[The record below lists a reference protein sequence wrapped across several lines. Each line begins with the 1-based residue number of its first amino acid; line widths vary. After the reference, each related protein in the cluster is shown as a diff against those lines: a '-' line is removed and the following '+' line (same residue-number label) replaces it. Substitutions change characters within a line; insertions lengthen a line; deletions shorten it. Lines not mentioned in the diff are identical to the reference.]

1 MRAAIIK
8 SANEP
13 IILETIP
20 DPQPGPGEVVVEIK
34 AAALNHRD
42 LWIQKGAY
50 HNKQYPCVLGSDG
63 AGIVIATGQGVEKD
77 LVNRAVLINPALH
90 WGDRRQGHG
99 DNFQILGMPT
109 NGTFAEQVA
118 VPAENITELPKG
130 WNFEMGAALPL
141 AGLTAYRALFYRGA
155 AQKGQTLLITGIGG
169 GVATFLLSFAVAA
182 ELKVYVTSSA
192 DEKINMATKLGAT
205 KGVLYTEDSWTDQL
219 REAVPE
225 GFDLIIDSAGGA
237 NFPKLLQL
245 IKTGGKI
252 VNFGGTAGKIPEII
266 PQRIFWK
273 QASILGTTMGSPVDF
288 SEMVKFAD
296 SREITPV
303 IDQVFAFEEV
313 AEAFKH
319 MENQRQFGKI
329 LLKFDRI

>member
-8 SANEP
+8 SVNEP
-13 IILETIP
+13 IVIEKMP
-20 DPQPGPGEVVVEIK
+20 DPQPGPGEVVVQLR

-63 AGIVIATGQGVEKD
+63 AGVVIATGTDVDKG
-77 LVNRAVLINPALH
+77 LLNRAVLINPALH
-90 WGDRRQGHG
+90 WGQRRQGH
-99 DNFQILGMPT
+99 DKDFQILGMPT
-109 NGTFAEQVA
+109 NGTFAEQVV
-118 VPAENITELPKG
+118 VPAANVTDLPPG

-155 AQKGQTLLITGIGG
+155 AESGQTLLITGIGG
-169 GVATFLLSFAVAA
+169 GVATFLLTFAVAA
-182 ELKVYVTSSA
+182 GLRVYVSSSSE
-192 DEKINMATKLGAT
+192 DKISMATNLGAAQ
-205 KGVLYTEDSWTDQL
+205 GVLYTEESWTRQL
-219 REAVPE
+219 LDAEPG
-225 GFDLIIDSAGGA
+225 GFDLIIDSAGGE

-288 SEMVKFAD
+288 AEMVKFAQAKEV
-296 SREITPV
+296 RPV
-303 IDQVFAFEEV
+303 IDQVFAFEDV

-319 MENQRQFGKI
+319 MESQQQFGKI
-329 LLKFDRI
+329 LLKFDRF